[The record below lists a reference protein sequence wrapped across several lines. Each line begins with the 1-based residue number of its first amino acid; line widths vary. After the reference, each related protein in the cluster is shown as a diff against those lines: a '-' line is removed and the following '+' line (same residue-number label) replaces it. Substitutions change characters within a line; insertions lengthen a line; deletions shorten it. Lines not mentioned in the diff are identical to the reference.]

1 MLSDLRT
8 INEIRMS
15 FRPLFLLSSVSHVLH
30 LSLDLHH
37 MIFHIRAGLVG
48 FSWGQKL
55 EANISKVKIGL
66 DLGEI
71 LDFGQ

>member
-1 MLSDLRT
+1 
-8 INEIRMS
+8 MS
-15 FRPLFLLSSVSHVLH
+15 FRHLFLLSSVSHVLH

-48 FSWGQKL
+48 FNWGQKL

-66 DLGEI
+66 D
-71 LDFGQ
+71 FGQ